1 MNTTNLKTPPSIN
14 IVILAV
20 GKLNSQNA
28 DSGSPECLAEI
39 DGVSVLERIV
49 KNSER
54 IADAQYTFIFLETEE
69 QRFHLKRI
77 ATLLVPGAFI
87 LSLPELSQG
96 SACTALLAACQL
108 KQDAELIIISANELV
123 DLDLA
128 EVIEDF
134 RSRELDAG
142 TLTFR
147 SIHPRYSYVRL
158 NEQGFVTEAAQ
169 REPISFYATAGIFW
183 FAKTAY
189 FVEGAKN
196 LIRKDAHV
204 DGSYFVAPTFN
215 ELVLRQ
221 KKIGVKKLDAKNYF
235 PLKTEQQVEQF
246 VGNTRP

>member
-1 MNTTNLKTPPSIN
+1 MKTPTTKTVPAIN
-14 IVILAV
+14 ILVLAA

-28 DSGSPECLAEI
+28 DKEYPLCLTEI
-39 DGVSVLERIV
+39 HGISVLERIV
-49 KNSER
+49 KNTER
-54 IADAQYTFIFLETEE
+54 IANAQYAFTFLETEA
-69 QRFHLKRI
+69 QRFHLEKI
-77 ATLLVPGAFI
+77 ATLLVPGAC
-87 LSLPELSQG
+87 STHVPELSQG

-128 EVIEDF
+128 EVIEEF
-134 RSRELDAG
+134 RNRKLDGG

-147 SIHPRYSYVRL
+147 SVHPRYSYVRL

-183 FAKTAY
+183 FAKTSC

-196 LIRKDAHV
+196 IIRKDAHV
-204 DGSYFVAPTFN
+204 DGSYFVAPIFN

-221 KKIGVKKLDAKNYF
+221 KKIGVKELDTTKYF

-246 VGNTRP
+246 EGGKLA

>member
-1 MNTTNLKTPPSIN
+1 MKPPTTKTVPAIN
-14 IVILAV
+14 ILVLAS
-20 GKLNSQNA
+20 GKLNSQNV
-28 DSGSPECLAEI
+28 DKEYPLCLTEI
-39 DGVSVLERIV
+39 HGVSVLERIL
-49 KNSER
+49 KNTEH
-54 IADAQYTFIFLETEE
+54 IANAQYAFTFLETEA
-69 QRFHLKRI
+69 QHFHLEKI
-77 ATLLVPGAFI
+77 ATLLAPGAY
-87 LSLPELSQG
+87 STYVPELSQG

-128 EVIEDF
+128 EVIEEF
-134 RSRELDAG
+134 RSRELDGG

-147 SIHPRYSYVRL
+147 SVHPRYSYVRL

-183 FAKTAY
+183 FAKTAS

-221 KKIGVKKLDAKNYF
+221 KNIGVKELDTTKYF

-246 VGNTRP
+246 EGGKLA